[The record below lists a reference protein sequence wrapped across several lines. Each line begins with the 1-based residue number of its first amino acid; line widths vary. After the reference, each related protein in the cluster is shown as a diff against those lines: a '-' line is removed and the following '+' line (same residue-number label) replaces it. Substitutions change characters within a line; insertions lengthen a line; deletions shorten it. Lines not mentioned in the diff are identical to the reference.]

1 MLTIQLVSTA
11 ARVGDR
17 NGYDRSFAIVVAPM
31 SDSSGQR
38 DDVALVKGMDPLVFV
53 SPLPLLLERLVR
65 LWATRDH
72 CSGNTP
78 SCMQGPA
85 TTNCHTIVKQDD

>member
-17 NGYDRSFAIVVAPM
+17 NGYDRCFAIVVAPM

-38 DDVALVKGMDPLVFV
+38 DDVSLVKGMDPLVFV

-65 LWATRDH
+65 LWATGDH